1 MVTPAKFLAHNNTT
15 GIEDVMQNKSPNKTI
30 AKHSICLK
38 NMTTTNM
45 LTLLT
50 YLPIHLLFQTL

>member
-30 AKHSICLK
+30 AKHIICLK
-38 NMTTTNM
+38 NITTNM